1 MVNRLRSHKGGINE
15 PVILVGD
22 FTSRDRGLR
31 PSTIAA
37 TGRGGGSR
45 AGIASK
51 HDDLLRWD
59 VRW

>member
-1 MVNRLRSHKGGINE
+1 MANRLGSQREEINE

-37 TGRGGGSR
+37 TGGGGGSR
-45 AGIASK
+45 AGITSE
-51 HDDLLRWD
+51 HDDVLRWD